1 MDIAIRN
8 MWVKGTVFLSAFAV
22 CVTAYLL
29 PDKSHFEQLKY
40 IYQALLIGLLFAEY
54 GRERLIH
61 SFIAFTIVTWIYI
74 APYKA
79 QTDLVSIIIEIILLA
94 LLYRRW
100 KYYFMLNLLNIL
112 VIANAVYGLL
122 KELSGWGEDYI
133 ILDWVAGGITILILF
148 IALTKML
155 FRNAKQ

>member
-8 MWVKGTVFLSAFAV
+8 IWIKGTVFIAAFAV
-22 CVTAYLL
+22 CVTAYIL
-29 PDKSHFEQLKY
+29 PDKSHFDQLKY
-40 IYQALLIGLLFAEY
+40 LYQALLIGLLCAEY
-54 GRERLIH
+54 GREKLIQ

-79 QTDLVSIIIEIILLA
+79 QTDLVSIIIEIMLLSIL
-94 LLYRRW
+94 YMRW
-100 KYYFMLNLLNIL
+100 KLYFVLNMLNIL
-112 VIANAVYGLL
+112 VIANAGYGLL

-133 ILDWVAGGITILILF
+133 ILDWVAGGVTILILF
-148 IALTKML
+148 IAFTKML